1 MAGYIE
7 VQELRKRFQ
16 RQTVLDGISFDVDKG
31 ESVAII
37 GQSGTGK
44 SVLLKH
50 LIRLIRPDSGRV
62 LFEGKDIATF
72 AREELHQYRR
82 RYGMLFQ
89 SAALFDSMSVGENI
103 GLALRETERCK
114 AEEVQE
120 RVSEML
126 DIVGLGDT
134 AKKYPSEISGGM
146 RKRVGLARA
155 IATRPE
161 ILLYDEPTSGLD
173 PVTSELINDLIVH
186 VNTRLKV
193 TSITVTHDMKSAFKI
208 ASRIILLYEGHIEFD
223 GTPDEVRTSDN
234 AVLQQFVH
242 GRSEGPIQVG

>member
-16 RQTVLDGISFDVDKG
+16 RQTVLDSISFDVDKG

-72 AREELHQYRR
+72 AREELHRYRR

-208 ASRIILLYEGHIEFD
+208 AGRIILLYEGHIEFD
-223 GTPDEVRTSDN
+223 GTPDEVRGSDN